1 MNETSNR
8 RPVMV
13 GLFIILGIAFLV
25 GGVLMVGNLRE
36 TFKRKMGI
44 VSFFDD
50 VNGLQK
56 GNNIWFSGVKI
67 GTVSSLRFYGKSQV
81 AVSLNIET
89 KVQQYIRKDAK
100 VKIST
105 DGLIGNKI
113 LVIFGGT
120 ERFNQVEE
128 GDTLMVE
135 KTITSEEMLDTL
147 QQNNRNILAITSG
160 FKDITTDFKVVSTD
174 MKAVSK
180 KLTSRDGTLGKLLND
195 NTLYNN
201 INTASATLK
210 NASAKAQELTNSLND
225 FSANLN
231 KKGTLANELTTD
243 TVVFNSIKNSI
254 LQLQNIADSAAL
266 LVTNIKETANNPNS
280 PVGVLLHDEEA
291 GDYLK
296 GTMQSLESGSKKLDE
311 NLEALKHN
319 FLFRRY
325 FKKKAKEEAKKK
337 EEALKQ

>member
-25 GGVLMVGNLRE
+25 GGILMVGNLRE

-81 AVSLNIET
+81 AVDLNIET

-120 ERFNQVEE
+120 DRFNQVEE

-160 FKDITTDFKVVSTD
+160 FKDITTDFKAVSTD
-174 MKAVSK
+174 MKSVSK
-180 KLTSRDGTLGKLLND
+180 KLTTRNGTLGKLLND
-195 NTLYNN
+195 NTLYDN

-225 FSANLN
+225 FSVNLN

-280 PVGVLLHDEEA
+280 PVGVLLHDEQA

-337 EEALKQ
+337 AEALKQ